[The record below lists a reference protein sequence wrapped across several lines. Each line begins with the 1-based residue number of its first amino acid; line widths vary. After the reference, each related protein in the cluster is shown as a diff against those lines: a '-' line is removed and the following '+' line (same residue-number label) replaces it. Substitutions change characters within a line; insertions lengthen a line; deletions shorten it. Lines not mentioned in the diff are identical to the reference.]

1 MVYIGGF
8 GRFGVFLGRDFLSVV
23 VVFGVE
29 CMLSI
34 VNVASSISS
43 SEIIVSCCLECFV
56 GLVEAEAPWAETKV
70 SWVRARA
77 LPCKI
82 RVPGLA
88 FDRIHRLR
96 ISMCLVN
103 SATHGYTAPSI
114 YSKMTHTWDSPPSG
128 KHEDYYMGWLNYHPS
143 LSCTRQGFLLGEA
156 KCIR

>member
-1 MVYIGGF
+1 MVSK
-8 GRFGVFLGRDFLSVV
+8 LGIQYLNLETVWVKNILLDVKWFIRIYRLDR
-23 VVFGVE
+23 
-29 CMLSI
+29 
-34 VNVASSISS
+34 
-43 SEIIVSCCLECFV
+43 LECFV

-96 ISMCLVN
+96 ISMCSVN

-114 YSKMTHTWDSPPSG
+114 YSKMTHIWDSPPSG

-143 LSCTRQGFLLGEA
+143 LSCTRQGVLHGG
-156 KCIR
+156 